1 MTDSKKI
8 FLDTSPLIYYLQKNE
23 LYYPSMVLFWDNYV
37 EYDYVTSS
45 ITITEYLTYPYRYND
60 LRMINEFYSFIYGMD
75 IQTKAIGEK
84 IADKAAQ
91 IRAGYKFFKT
101 MDALQ
106 LATACITGC
115 ELFLTNDKQLKQ
127 FREIRCITLDD
138 LGKVKGSV
146 Q

>member
-75 IQTKAIGEK
+75 IQMKAIGEK